1 MPTQD
6 EPGTEAE
13 SATVDADGAETISI
27 VDYFDEIDRAAF
39 RRALEHRSSAY
50 PYTHEN

>member
-6 EPGTEAE
+6 EPGKETDP
-13 SATVDADGAETISI
+13 ATGDADGAETISI

-39 RRALEHRSSAY
+39 RRALEHRRSAY
-50 PYTHEN
+50 PYTHDS